1 MITDKNTQGTKSNQE
16 WLHSKQRASDD
27 GIRGGKKDEENV
39 RNSDEES
46 GWGTHGLGG
55 KRG

>member
-27 GIRGGKKDEENV
+27 GIRGGKKDEEDV